1 MMGLEMPAEAQ
12 DIDIEAFGIDDQELA
27 AFEAYLLHQ
36 APPGPQRHMLL
47 ALGSNGAIAHLC
59 ASENLNSVALSELST
74 PKPAPKRR
82 SESSRTGTCR
92 PNLRSS
98 RERKYSKWLDMP

>member
-74 PKPAPKRR
+74 PKP
-82 SESSRTGTCR
+82 ESSRTGTCR

-98 RERKYSKWLDMP
+98 RVRKYSKWLDMP